1 MSIYKTF
8 CFLKSNDTI
17 SEVDMVLTFKDKDI
31 SSVAE
36 EYQVEK
42 ECLILI
48 EEKDIPVWDKEKNAC
63 WYNRQSKTFNI
74 VEVESQPTQLD
85 RIEKIVTEKNEE
97 LKKEGE
103 EKLAKIA
110 AAALSLTEEKPVYLG
125 LFKAAYPE
133 WVADGETEETGH
145 VSVYNGIVYQCNVT
159 IQRIPEYAPDK
170 ATNNYNPYPTPDEK
184 GIYSY
189 VYGMGVIKGMLI
201 RDDGIVY
208 RCVLETDKPYK
219 LVYPPKDVPALF
231 EVTEW

>member
-31 SSVAE
+31 NSVAE

-48 EEKDIPVWDKEKNAC
+48 EEKDIPVWNKEKNVC

-74 VEVESQPTQLD
+74 VETEPQPTQLD
-85 RIEKIVTEKNEE
+85 RIEKIVTEKNED

-103 EKLAKIA
+103 ERLAKIA
-110 AAALSLTEEKPVYLG
+110 AATLSLTEEKPVYLG

-133 WVADGETEETGH
+133 WKADGETEEAGH
-145 VSVYNGIVYQCNVT
+145 VSCI
-159 IQRIPEYAPDK
+159 
-170 ATNNYNPYPTPDEK
+170 
-184 GIYSY
+184 
-189 VYGMGVIKGMLI
+189 
-201 RDDGIVY
+201 
-208 RCVLETDKPYK
+208 
-219 LVYPPKDVPALF
+219 
-231 EVTEW
+231 